1 MHSLKDDKFKEL
13 TRGTKKLIKD
23 TIKEHKVTNRYD
35 LCSIIC
41 EELEERFTGD
51 TLTYQ
56 LSRMNLET
64 TGDILDAIDTY
75 MYKHSKES
83 DFSSNAVDD
92 EEEAE

>member
-1 MHSLKDDKFKEL
+1 MKSLKDDKFKEL

-23 TIKEHKVTNRYD
+23 AIREHKATNRFD

-41 EELEERFTGD
+41 EELEEKFTGD
-51 TLTYQ
+51 TLNYQ

-75 MYKHSKES
+75 MFKHAKES
-83 DFSSNAVDD
+83 DFTGEGVED
-92 EEEAE
+92 EE

>member
-1 MHSLKDDKFKEL
+1 MHNLKDDKFKEL

-23 TIKEHKVTNRYD
+23 AIKEHKVTNRYD
-35 LCSIIC
+35 LCGIIC

-83 DFSSNAVDD
+83 DFNSSIEADD
-92 EEEAE
+92 ED

>member
-1 MHSLKDDKFKEL
+1 MKSLNDDKFKDL

-23 TIKEHKVTNRYD
+23 AIKEHHVTNRFD
-35 LCSIIC
+35 LCQIIC
-41 EELEERFTGD
+41 EELEEKFTGD

-64 TGDILDAIDTY
+64 TGDVLDAIDTY

-83 DFSSNAVDD
+83 DFSADKDVED
-92 EEEAE
+92 ED

>member
-1 MHSLKDDKFKEL
+1 MSGLKNDEFKVL

-23 TIKEHKVTNRYD
+23 AIREHHVTNRFD

-41 EELEERFTGD
+41 EELEEKFTGD

-64 TGDILDAIDTY
+64 TGDVLDAIDTY
-75 MYKHSKES
+75 IFKHSKKA
-83 DFSSNAVDD
+83 DFDLNNDDVED
-92 EEEAE
+92 EE

>member
-1 MHSLKDDKFKEL
+1 MKSLNEDKFKDL

-23 TIKEHKVTNRYD
+23 AIREHHVTNRFD
-35 LCSIIC
+35 LCQIIC
-41 EELEERFTGD
+41 EELEEKFTGD

-64 TGDILDAIDTY
+64 TGDVLDAIDTY

-83 DFSSNAVDD
+83 DFSANAESED
-92 EEEAE
+92 ED

>member
-1 MHSLKDDKFKEL
+1 MKSLNNEDKFKEL

-23 TIKEHKVTNRYD
+23 AIKEHHVTNRFD
-35 LCSIIC
+35 LCQIIC
-41 EELEERFTGD
+41 EELEDKFTGD

-75 MYKHSKES
+75 MYKHSKQT
-83 DFSSNAVDD
+83 DFHAGEDS
-92 EEEAE
+92 EEAEE